1 MECSFYAVL
10 SFKIQILIY
19 WILSKINNKNI
30 LIDKGSIIIHY
41 KIIMNIMNIW

>member
-19 WILSKINNKNI
+19 CNLSKINNKNI
-30 LIDKGSIIIHY
+30 LIDKGSKIIYY
-41 KIIMNIMNIW
+41 KIIMNIMNI